1 MFKKLVYTLI
11 FFVCI
16 LASYFLTNSV
26 FADTEIPLTFRDTT
40 RNITIP
46 DCTLSNNYYY
56 YLFVSN
62 FDTNGVMVNLCY
74 STSELVVDTS
84 KNPIKFFSESGFYN
98 NIGASTG
105 FTNVDKFFSTVQGFV
120 DRFFNSFNEEDFL
133 STHVSYPSTISISKE
148 MWEGRVLTFAN
159 TTLNDVDG
167 NVVFQGAPQEGAI
180 ATIAKSIDFS
190 GVLAEVLKMLPTILI
205 VLIGLI
211 ALMKAIKLLYS
222 TFRSA

>member
-1 MFKKLVYTLI
+1 MKKLLYTLI

-16 LASYFLTNSV
+16 LASCFVTNSV

-62 FDTNGVMVNLCY
+62 FNVNGVMVNLCY

-84 KNPIKFFSESGFYN
+84 KNPIKLFSESGFYN
-98 NIGASTG
+98 NIGSSTG

-167 NVVFQGAPQEGAI
+167 NVVFQGAPRPVEQV
-180 ATIAKSIDFS
+180 TIPEITQ
-190 GVLAEVLKMLPTILI
+190 VAEIPQVITQVMKIMIPIGLI
-205 VLIGLI
+205 VLSIGFVI
-211 ALMKAIKLLYS
+211 YLLRLVTS
-222 TFRSA
+222 RVI